1 MLELRVELV
10 SVDEMAVLDGKPA
23 MRICGVD
30 KGDNSVERRLVLCWF
45 YVGALRVGQGFVFLE
60 GVGDAEK
67 CC

>member
-10 SVDEMAVLDGKPA
+10 SVDEMAVLDGKPV

-60 GVGDAEK
+60 GVGDVEK